1 MKRIVLFGLLVTGL
15 MVAGCG
21 GDNDGGD
28 AAAADHNDA
37 DVTFA
42 REMVPHH
49 EQALEMARLAATQAE
64 SPQVQ
69 DLARRIEAAQ
79 DPEITTMER
88 WLAAWG
94 ESERDGGTA
103 DHGGDA
109 GLMSEQE
116 MSELRQANGATFDR
130 LFLEMMVRHHES
142 AIEMAVQELDMGKF
156 PEAKQ
161 LAREIRDAQRAE
173 VDEMRA
179 LLSSPPA

>member
-1 MKRIVLFGLLVTGL
+1 MKRIVLFVLLVTSL
-15 MVAGCG
+15 AAAACG
-21 GDNDGGD
+21 GDNGNGD

-64 SPQVQ
+64 SPQVK

-88 WLAAWG
+88 WLATWG
-94 ESERDGGTA
+94 EDKGDGGTA

-116 MSELRQANGATFDR
+116 MSELRQATGATFDR

-142 AIEMAVQELDMGKF
+142 AIEMAERELQTGKF

-161 LAREIRDAQRAE
+161 LAREIRDAQRTE
-173 VDEMRA
+173 VNEMRA
-179 LLSSPPA
+179 LLESSA